1 MEEIMKPK
9 IFFVV
14 CLVSLLGWFGAQG
27 VKAQDH
33 TSIMQDSRFQQW
45 NIDTPQEK
53 TFFNQFPQ
61 GKVITYTKGDKVV
74 HVHKDPQTGVVCYGD
89 DTALQGYMQK
99 CQDTGITPRPRG
111 DAAQQDDPMFWN
123 MWASERG
130 LG

>member
-1 MEEIMKPK
+1 MKSK
-9 IFFVV
+9 IFLVV
-14 CLVSLLGWFGAQG
+14 CLVALLGWFGTQS

-33 TSIMQDSRFQQW
+33 TGMMQDSGFKQW

-61 GKVITYTKGDKVV
+61 GKIITYKKGDKVV
-74 HVHKDPQTGVVCYGD
+74 NVHKDPQTGVVCAGD

-99 CQDTGITPRPRG
+99 CQDTGITPKPRQ
-111 DAAQQDDPMFWN
+111 DAAQQDDPMFWD

>member
-1 MEEIMKPK
+1 MKFK
-9 IFFVV
+9 IFLVV
-14 CLVSLLGWFGAQG
+14 CLVALLGWFGAQS

-33 TSIMQDSRFQQW
+33 TGMMQDSGFKQW

-61 GKVITYTKGDKVV
+61 GKIITYKKGDKVV
-74 HVHKDPQTGVVCYGD
+74 HVYQEPQTGAVCYGD

-99 CQDTGITPRPRG
+99 CQGTAITPKPRQ
-111 DAAQQDDPMFWN
+111 DADQQDDPMFWN
-123 MWASERG
+123 MYASEHG